1 MGATEIRQGLWRG
14 CLIGEYILFTQRKR
28 SDGSAACPAKL
39 RGMSTITFDTLKFA
53 DTLKAAGVPDKQAEA
68 EARALADAFSSSTSE
83 LSTKADIRDLRNEM
97 ELMRRD
103 MQAME
108 QRLTIKL
115 GAFMAIAVGSIA
127 ALVKLA

>member
-1 MGATEIRQGLWRG
+1 
-14 CLIGEYILFTQRKR
+14 
-28 SDGSAACPAKL
+28 
-39 RGMSTITFDTLKFA
+39 MSTITFDTLKFP

>member
-1 MGATEIRQGLWRG
+1 
-14 CLIGEYILFTQRKR
+14 
-28 SDGSAACPAKL
+28 
-39 RGMSTITFDTLKFA
+39 MSTITFDTLKFA

-68 EARALADAFSSSTSE
+68 EARALADAFSTSTSE
-83 LSTKADIRDLRNEM
+83 LSTKGGIRDLHNEM

-115 GAFMAIAVGSIA
+115 GAFMAIAVGAIA